1 MKITSNLR
9 GALFAAGIAL
19 ALTSGAARAQEIPVV
34 TGDQWSKS
42 SEQVK
47 KAYLVGIANLLQVE
61 RSYQA
66 ANPPAPTQS
75 LIPRAAKGLQVQTL
89 DSVQQKLDSWYVAN
103 PTQMQRPVIETIW
116 FEIVV
121 PGSPL
126 AK

>member
-1 MKITSNLR
+1 MKSNLR
-9 GALFAAGIAL
+9 GALFAAGLAL
-19 ALTSGAARAQEIPVV
+19 ALTAGAAQAQEIPIV

-66 ANPPAPTQS
+66 ANPPSPTQS
-75 LIPRAAKGLQVQTL
+75 LIPRAAKGLQGQTL
-89 DSVQQKLDSWYVAN
+89 DSVQQKLDSWYSAN
-103 PTQMQRPVIETIW
+103 PTKLQRPVIETIW

-121 PGSPL
+121 PGSPV

>member
-1 MKITSNLR
+1 MTMRSKLR
-9 GALFAAGIAL
+9 TPLLAACMTLALAAG
-19 ALTSGAARAQEIPVV
+19 AAHAQEIPVV

-42 SEQVK
+42 TEQVK

-66 ANPPAPTQS
+66 ANPPATTQS
-75 LIPRAAKGLQVQTL
+75 LIPRAVKGLQGQTL
-89 DSVQQKLDSWYVAN
+89 DSVQQKLDNWYAAN
-103 PTQMQRPVIETIW
+103 PTKLQRPVIETIW